1 MKNIL
6 ENILYYFLGM
16 VFLGIIFWLLLDLL
30 IMPFI
35 VRKNEEVI
43 MPKVIGMN
51 VDSASKIL
59 KEYHLNPIIDTIIPS
74 SIYPKGVVIEQNPSP
89 DYKVKKNRKV
99 FLIVSGGIEFVSVPN
114 VIGKKRDEAEDILKS
129 YGFEVEVE
137 YSLVKGMESDIVLDI
152 SPGVNSKVPKG
163 SKVKI
168 FVSKET
174 L

>member
-1 MKNIL
+1 MKDIL
-6 ENILYYFLGM
+6 ENIFYYVLGM
-16 VFLGIIFWLLLDLL
+16 ICVGIILWLLLDLL

-35 VRKNEEVI
+35 VRKGDEII
-43 MPKVIGMN
+43 MPNVIGMN

-59 KEYHLNPIIDTIIPS
+59 KEYSLNPIIDTVIPS
-74 SIYPKGVVIEQNPSP
+74 NIYPKDVIMEQSPSP
-89 DYKVKKNRKV
+89 NYKIKKHRKV
-99 FLIVSGGIEFVSVPN
+99 FLVISDGIEFVSVPD
-114 VIGKKRDEAEDILKS
+114 VIGKRRDEAEDILKS

-137 YSLVKGMESDIVLDI
+137 YSLVRGMESDVVLDI
-152 SPGVNSKVPKG
+152 LPGVNSKVPKG

>member
-6 ENILYYFLGM
+6 ENIIYYFLGM
-16 VFLGIIFWLLLDLL
+16 IFVGIIIWLLLDFL

-35 VRKNEEVI
+35 VRKGDEII
-43 MPKVIGMN
+43 MPNVIGMEF
-51 VDSASKIL
+51 DSASKIL
-59 KEYHLNPIIDTIIPS
+59 KEYSLNPIIDTIIPS
-74 SIYPKGVVIEQNPSP
+74 SIYPKGVIIEQNPSP
-89 DYKVKKNRKV
+89 NYKVKKNRKV
-99 FLIVSGGIEFVSVPN
+99 FLVVSGGIEFVSVPN
-114 VIGKKRDEAEDILKS
+114 VVGKRRDEAEDILKS

-152 SPGVNSKVPKG
+152 SPSINSKVPKG

>member
-1 MKNIL
+1 MKNII
-6 ENILYYFLGM
+6 ENILYYFSGM
-16 VFLGIIFWLLLDLL
+16 IFVGTIIWLLLDFL
-30 IMPFI
+30 IMPII
-35 VRKNEEVI
+35 VRKGDEII
-43 MPKVIGMN
+43 MPNVIGMD

-59 KEYHLNPIIDTIIPS
+59 KEYSLNPIIDTIVPS
-74 SIYPKGVVIEQNPSP
+74 SIYPKGVIIEQNPNP
-89 DYKVKKNRKV
+89 NYKIKKHRKV
-99 FLIVSGGIEFVSVPN
+99 FLVVSGGIEFVAVPN
-114 VIGKKRDEAEDILKS
+114 VVGKRRDEAEDILKS

-152 SPGVNSKVPKG
+152 SPSVNSKIPKG

>member
-6 ENILYYFLGM
+6 ENIVYYFLGM
-16 VFLGIIFWLLLDLL
+16 IFVGIIIWLLLDFL
-30 IMPFI
+30 IMPFV
-35 VRKNEEVI
+35 VRKGDEII
-43 MPKVIGMN
+43 MPNVIGMN

-59 KEYHLNPIIDTIIPS
+59 KEYSLNPIIDTLIPS
-74 SIYPKGVVIEQNPSP
+74 SIYPKGFIIEQNPSP
-89 DYKVKKNRKV
+89 NYKVKKHRKV
-99 FLIVSGGIEFVSVPN
+99 FLVVSGGIEFVSVPN
-114 VIGKKRDEAEDILKS
+114 VIGKRRDEAEDILKS

-152 SPGVNSKVPKG
+152 SPSVNSKIPKG